1 MIGAGPRSAVRAWP
15 RVSPSCGPPQLPL
28 RPGDCEPA
36 PRIPPRRSPM
46 LSISGSGHAI
56 ASTAAADW
64 QSQAA
69 TQPLDAAANRA
80 PVADGV
86 ARMLQAAGSRGGE
99 GPVAAPTDGGRELVA
114 SEDSVTAGG
123 VRAAYDMQ
131 LYREADGSYTLEMD
145 MKVEFDF
152 TEG

>member
-1 MIGAGPRSAVRAWP
+1 
-15 RVSPSCGPPQLPL
+15 PSCGPPQLPL

-36 PRIPPRRSPM
+36 PRIPSRRSPM

-69 TQPLDAAANRA
+69 TQSLDVAANRA
-80 PVADGV
+80 PVADAV
-86 ARMLQAAGSRGGE
+86 PRRLQAAGARGGG
-99 GPVAAPTDGGRELVA
+99 GPVAPPAGGGRELVGA
-114 SEDSVTAGG
+114 GDGVTAGG
-123 VRAAYDMQ
+123 VRDAYGMQ
-131 LYREADGSYTLEMD
+131 LYRGADGRYTLEMD

-152 TEG
+152 TEGP